1 MAKSS
6 LEKALEK
13 YQKETAK
20 NVNKKI
26 QADKRLADKQ
36 QREANRQAQIDARRG
51 AASVVNGQPTIGG
64 LKIIDCTADELMSI
78 ICDGYKRE
86 DYKMTNNDI

>member
-36 QREANRQAQIDARRG
+36 QREANRQAQIDARRE
-51 AASVVNGQPTIGG
+51 SS
-64 LKIIDCTADELMSI
+64 LCRKWTANYWWI
-78 ICDGYKRE
+78 KNY
-86 DYKMTNNDI
+86 